1 MSSNDVKKFVVS
13 GGGTGGHIYP
23 AIAIVKMCQEIYPD
37 CDILYIGTEGG
48 MESDLV
54 PREGIAFKGITVAG
68 FKREISLKIFS
79 TIAKAIKGFF
89 QSRAYLKEYKPDL
102 VIGTGGYVSGPV
114 LLAAVTMGIP
124 IMLHEQNVYPG
135 ITNRLLSRYAK
146 VSAISWDESRKH
158 LKKPDNAV
166 LTGNPIRAE
175 ITLANREES
184 RKRFGL
190 DDKLP
195 VILIFGGSQGAA
207 RINQEA
213 LLAAGDMVKD
223 NKAIV
228 ILVTGKAKYQEMVE
242 ETKSKG
248 IEYGIL
254 GENTAVDKPMLL
266 LAPYIYDMAEA
277 LASADLVVCRSG
289 AITLAE
295 LTARGIPSILIPHPF
310 VPDNVQEKNAR
321 ALEAK
326 GAAIVL
332 LDGELSKESLNE
344 NVSRLINDPQ
354 ALSMMKKSAYDIGI
368 RDATQKLSECVK
380 KSLGL

>member
-23 AIAIVKMCQEIYPD
+23 AIAIAKMCQEIYPD

-213 LLAAGDMVKD
+213 LLAASDMVKD
-223 NKAIV
+223 DKAIV

-254 GENTAVDKPMLL
+254 GEDTAVDKPMLL

-368 RDATQKLSECVK
+368 RDATEKLSECVK